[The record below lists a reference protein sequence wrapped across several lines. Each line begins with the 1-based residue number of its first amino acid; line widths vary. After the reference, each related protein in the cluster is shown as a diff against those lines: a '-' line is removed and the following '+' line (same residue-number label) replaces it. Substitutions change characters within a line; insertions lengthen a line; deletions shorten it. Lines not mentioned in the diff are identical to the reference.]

1 MNQTSRRI
9 LICTDL
15 DRTLLPN
22 GDAPESPEAR
32 PRFAALAQR
41 PEVTLAYVTG
51 RHRDLVL
58 KAIGEFGIPV
68 PDVVIGDVGSSIFRV
83 ENGVWSAW
91 DAWATR
97 IGEDW
102 AGWGRGQIAD
112 LLEGLPGLRL
122 QEPEKQGLFKLSY
135 YAQVD
140 WDRAAVMPQID
151 DRLRAAGVQAS
162 LIWSVD
168 ETTATGLLDV
178 LPARATKRHAIEF
191 LMEQEAFPWEST
203 ICAGDSGNDLP
214 VLTSPLRAVLVA
226 NATEDVRAEAIAEAE
241 SQGTLDALYLA
252 RGGYRGMNGNYAAG
266 ILEGLAHY
274 LPASADLWD

>member
-1 MNQTSRRI
+1 MSKTNERI

-51 RHRDLVL
+51 RHRELVL
-58 KAIGEFGIPV
+58 AAIGEFGVPV
-68 PDVVIGDVGSSIFRV
+68 PDFIIGDVGSSIFRV
-83 ENGVWSAW
+83 DDGVWSAW
-91 DAWATR
+91 DTWATR
-97 IGEDW
+97 IAEDW
-102 AGWGRGQIAD
+102 GGASPGQIAD
-112 LLEGLPGLRL
+112 LLAGLPGLRL
-122 QEPEKQGLFKLSY
+122 QEPEKQGLLKLSY
-135 YAQVD
+135 YAPVD
-140 WDRAAVMPQID
+140 WDRAAVLPQID
-151 DRLRAAGVQAS
+151 DRLKAAGVRAS

-191 LMEQEAFPWEST
+191 LMEQEEFPWERT
-203 ICAGDSGNDLP
+203 VCAGDSGNDLP
-214 VLTSPLRAVLVA
+214 VLTSPLQAVLVA
-226 NATEDVRAEAIAEAE
+226 NATKEVRAEAVAEAE
-241 SQGTLDALYLA
+241 RQGTRDALYLA
-252 RGGYRGMNGNYAAG
+252 CGDYRGMNGNYAAG

-274 LPASADLWD
+274 IPASAELWN